1 MIYSEYL
8 GDSFNENTN
17 EFNSQT
23 AQENVA
29 KKKSKLN
36 ILLLGAT
43 GSGKS
48 SLVNAM
54 FGGNIVESGV
64 GKPITQFLEKIEIP
78 NKGITLWDTKGIEA
92 KDYENTKSQLI
103 NDIKTGFSE
112 AFETGIDEHR
122 PHVAWLCIKETSS
135 RIEQRELDLLS
146 IAQEYGIPAVIVFT
160 YTQYEAGEEFVN
172 AAKDELNNSFKHFL
186 KDRFIRVN
194 SQNYQIMNT
203 EVKTSGLENLLEA
216 TVSCLADVSQTTVN
230 EQAKRHAHIEALMKA
245 QEIDSEKKLIAMTE
259 SAKNKVHI
267 AAVAA
272 ATVGASPIPG
282 SDAPLIA
289 AVQSTLIYT
298 LNSEFEVDS
307 NTSKTTTTIA
317 GILGVTAI
325 AQVGKAL
332 VANVLKFIPGGGT
345 ILGGAISAAT
355 AAAITEAVGHAYI
368 KVLISYYDYETCKV
382 NLPEVSV
389 LLNTFETVFKQIYKN
404 QSDTDVS
411 SKN

>member
-1 MIYSEYL
+1 MLVEILVEINQQDTPS
-8 GDSFNENTN
+8 SFVRHTPEMT
-17 EFNSQT
+17 
-23 AQENVA
+23 
-29 KKKSKLN
+29 
-36 ILLLGAT
+36 
-43 GSGKS
+43 
-48 SLVNAM
+48 
-54 FGGNIVESGV
+54 
-64 GKPITQFLEKIEIP
+64 
-78 NKGITLWDTKGIEA
+78 
-92 KDYENTKSQLI
+92 
-103 NDIKTGFSE
+103 
-112 AFETGIDEHR
+112 
-122 PHVAWLCIKETSS
+122 
-135 RIEQRELDLLS
+135 
-146 IAQEYGIPAVIVFT
+146 IA
-160 YTQYEAGEEFVN
+160 
-172 AAKDELNNSFKHFL
+172 
-186 KDRFIRVN
+186 R
-194 SQNYQIMNT
+194 
-203 EVKTSGLENLLEA
+203 
-216 TVSCLADVSQTTVN
+216 CLADVSQTTVN

-332 VANVLKFIPGGGT
+332 VANALKFIPGGGT